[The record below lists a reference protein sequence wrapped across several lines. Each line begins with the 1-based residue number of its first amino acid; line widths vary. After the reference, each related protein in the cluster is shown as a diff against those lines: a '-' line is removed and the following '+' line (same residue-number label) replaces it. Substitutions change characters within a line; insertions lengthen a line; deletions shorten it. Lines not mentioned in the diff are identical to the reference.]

1 MYSWRG
7 GLAEQTLETLGWVW
21 LRQGR
26 LGQVGLGTYSLA
38 TLYEN
43 VKKYVTF
50 IYILWIR
57 EGEGLA
63 DVDKREGRGGPQMWT
78 FFYTILL

>member
-43 VKKYVTF
+43 VNKNVGTIIGREGLKKYVTS
-50 IYILWIR
+50 IYILR
-57 EGEGLA
+57 
-63 DVDKREGRGGPQMWT
+63 
-78 FFYTILL
+78 